1 MHFQQT
7 FQSLPL
13 RKCKPHKPRA
23 DTAVGAPSQTP
34 RADTAVGAPSQTPR
48 AYTAERTSQT
58 PRAFDETLCTGLE
71 FVYVILHLVAHTA
84 AACKG
89 FISSKL

>member
-13 RKCKPHKPRA
+13 RKCKPHK
-23 DTAVGAPSQTP
+23 P